1 MYSFIVAVYKTAT
14 YLPKCL
20 NSILMQSQGNFEAL
34 LVDDGSPDK
43 CAELCDDTLVSDAR
57 LCVLHQ
63 ANGGVSSAR
72 NAGLAEASGEWVW
85 FVDSD
90 DTIATFSLEQ
100 FAHEIERH
108 PKADLHIFNCGYV
121 QEEFAGDLE
130 LFLHRY
136 YFTYIL
142 GFGPWNKLY
151 RLSLIRQGALCFD
164 QQETVG
170 EDLLFNMRYYQQ
182 LSYIGDIQ
190 ASFIGKDFYHY
201 LSRPGSAM
209 NTGSPR
215 RLEQQLRLYDKIKRL
230 LGCDVSKTTLAYVF
244 LLHLFAGINQAKVGG
259 LRLENFANW
268 DFDKYSQELSDAK
281 SVMPEFFQ
289 NEHTSHLGKLRTR
302 LFLLLMKYGYRS
314 IAGLIM
320 GLTPM

>member
-1 MYSFIVAVYKTAT
+1 MYSIIVPVYKTAA
-14 YLPKCL
+14 YLSQCV

-34 LVDDGSPDK
+34 LVDDGSPDR
-43 CAELCDDTLVSDAR
+43 CAALCDDTLGSDAR

-90 DTIATFSLEQ
+90 DTIEPFSLEQ
-100 FAHEIERH
+100 LAYEIERH

-151 RLSLIRQGALCFD
+151 RLSRILQGGLCFD
-164 QQETVG
+164 RQETVG
-170 EDLLFNMRYYQQ
+170 EDLLFNMRYYHQ
-182 LSYIGDIQ
+182 LSRWGGIQ
-190 ASFIGKDFYHY
+190 
-201 LSRPGSAM
+201 
-209 NTGSPR
+209 
-215 RLEQQLRLYDKIKRL
+215 
-230 LGCDVSKTTLAYVF
+230 VF
-244 LLHLFAGINQAKVGG
+244 F
-259 LRLENFANW
+259 
-268 DFDKYSQELSDAK
+268 
-281 SVMPEFFQ
+281 
-289 NEHTSHLGKLRTR
+289 
-302 LFLLLMKYGYRS
+302 
-314 IAGLIM
+314 
-320 GLTPM
+320 